1 MQELIPLH
9 TPDTHTPD
17 THTRA
22 HAHTFVNLF
31 GLCNTSGRHATD
43 PD

>member
-9 TPDTHTPD
+9 TPDTHTL
-17 THTRA
+17 THFP
-22 HAHTFVNLF
+22 FVNLF